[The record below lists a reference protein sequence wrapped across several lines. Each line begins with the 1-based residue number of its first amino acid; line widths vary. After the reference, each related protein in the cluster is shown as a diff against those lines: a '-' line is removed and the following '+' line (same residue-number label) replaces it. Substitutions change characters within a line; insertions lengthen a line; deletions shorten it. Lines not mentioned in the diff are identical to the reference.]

1 MTSTTETQSE
11 SEPVWVGTD
20 DALGDRDAVGVAD
33 RIRSGEISAA
43 EAVDAAIE
51 RAERAEPLIA
61 AFAATDF
68 DRARDRAKAPVD
80 GRFGG
85 LPTAIKDQT
94 AVAGLP
100 LRSGSQA
107 LANVGPS
114 AVSSPITQLFEAVG
128 TISLGITTLPE
139 FGLTSSSDF
148 HHGPPTRNP
157 WNRAHIAGG
166 SSSGAAALVA
176 AGVLPMAHGGDGGG
190 SIRIPAAACGL
201 VGLKP
206 SRGRLPHENDR
217 APLPVKISAYGV
229 LSRSVAD
236 QCAFLAAAEQHHPQP
251 ALPPIGLVDRP
262 LDRPLRIG
270 VLSSSPVNRS
280 PASSVVDAVADTAAL
295 LESLGH
301 HVVDI
306 DEADDVITDAFAD
319 DFVLYWAFLASALA
333 VGGKRIVDPSFDASR
348 LTSFT
353 RGLASHARRNVHRI
367 PGAIRRLRA
376 TPDTYH
382 RYLGRCDVVIS
393 PTVSDPAPTLT
404 YFGRDLD
411 YETHMDRLRR
421 WAAYTPLHN
430 VVGAPALSLP
440 LGFDTDLRLPV
451 GVHFAARVGQERLLL
466 ELALQVEAAR
476 PFPKISDQTYRR
488 RPWS

>member
-1 MTSTTETQSE
+1 MTESTAVEPDTG
-11 SEPVWVGTD
+11 PVWVGTD
-20 DALGDRDAVGVAD
+20 DALGDHDAVGIAEL
-33 RIRSGEISAA
+33 IGSGKISAA

-61 AFAATDF
+61 AFATTDF
-68 DRARDRAKAPVD
+68 DRARQRVSRHVE

-85 LPTAIKDQT
+85 LPTAMKDQT

-100 LRSGSQA
+100 LGWGSQTV
-107 LANVGPS
+107 ANAGPAES
-114 AVSSPITQLFEAVG
+114 SSPITELFDSVG
-128 TISLGITTLPE
+128 TISLGTTTLPE

-157 WNRAHIAGG
+157 WNLDHIAGG

-206 SRGRLPHENDR
+206 SSGRLPHENDR
-217 APLPVKISAYGV
+217 AGLPVKISAYGV

-236 QCAFLAAAEQHHPQP
+236 QCAFLAAAEQQYPQP

-270 VLSSSPVNRS
+270 VMSSSPVNRS
-280 PASSVVDAVADTAAL
+280 PAPSVAEAVADTASL

-301 HVVDI
+301 QVVPI
-306 DEADDVITDAFAD
+306 DEASDVITESFGD
-319 DFVLYWAFLASALA
+319 DFVLYWAFLAGALA
-333 VGGKRIVDPSFDASR
+333 LGGKKIVHPAFDKTK

-353 RGLASHARRNVHRI
+353 RGQ
-367 PGAIRRLRA
+367 
-376 TPDTYH
+376 
-382 RYLGRCDVVIS
+382 
-393 PTVSDPAPTLT
+393 
-404 YFGRDLD
+404 
-411 YETHMDRLRR
+411 
-421 WAAYTPLHN
+421 
-430 VVGAPALSLP
+430 VGS
-440 LGFDTDLRLPV
+440 
-451 GVHFAARVGQERLLL
+451 
-466 ELALQVEAAR
+466 
-476 PFPKISDQTYRR
+476 
-488 RPWS
+488 